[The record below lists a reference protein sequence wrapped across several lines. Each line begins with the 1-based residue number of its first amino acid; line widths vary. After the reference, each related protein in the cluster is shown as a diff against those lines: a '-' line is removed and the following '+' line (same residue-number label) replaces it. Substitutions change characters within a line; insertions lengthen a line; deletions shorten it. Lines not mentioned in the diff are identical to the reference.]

1 MSAGDLK
8 LNYLREARAV
18 LDIYY
23 EDQYPDDEAAG
34 RRSGTRMLLETV
46 ACALVSIA
54 ESLNRIVD
62 EAEEEITG

>member
-8 LNYLREARAV
+8 LDYLREARAV
-18 LDIYY
+18 LDTYY

-34 RRSGTRMLLETV
+34 RRSSTRMLLETV

-62 EAEEEITG
+62 EAEEEVIP

>member
-8 LNYLREARAV
+8 LNYFKEASAV

-23 EDQYPDDEAAG
+23 EDVYPDDDSAG
-34 RRSGTRMLLETV
+34 KRTPNRMLAETI

-54 ESLNRIVD
+54 ESLHRIV
-62 EAEEEITG
+62 EEESSPSC